1 MFTGFNPKPTVLLC
15 TVLTGMLL
23 NAHIAYAAPTQAQ
36 TLRNLSAFLAQV
48 ENKHPRLKINQA
60 QLEAAKARTRAASQP
75 LYNPEID
82 LDAERVSFN
91 RNGRSEAVTVGLSKT
106 FDWHDKRSARRN
118 AAIIAEKVVQSDKE
132 NTRQLLIA
140 RVFSALADY
149 QAQREVIQAHAKRLN
164 LAKKMLAQAQRL
176 YKSGEI
182 SRLEME
188 QIRLSHTRAQL
199 TLNQAKT
206 SLASRAQALVTTSG
220 YAPKN
225 WPALPYAPP
234 RIQAHKLNYER
245 IVNNLPAL
253 KTQTMRIAQARSEM
267 RLRVREKKADPTI
280 GVRVGADDSEEVLGL
295 TLSIPLHVYNT
306 FQAEV
311 DEARAN
317 IKVAESTLDNDKYR
331 LKSQLR
337 SAAQTYQLTYQSWQ
351 SWRNIASKSLKN
363 QSQLLMRLWRS
374 GELSTSDYLVQLN
387 QIREAELNNVE
398 LKGNVWK
405 AWFNWLA
412 MSNQFKQWLKG
423 SLIKSN
429 YF

>member
-1 MFTGFNPKPTVLLC
+1 
-15 TVLTGMLL
+15 MLL
-23 NAHIAYAAPTQAQ
+23 AGLLLSSQGLSAAPSQ
-36 TLRNLSAFLAQV
+36 TLRNLSAFLTQV
-48 ENKHPRLKINQA
+48 ETKHPRLSINSA

-91 RNGRSEAVTVGLSKT
+91 RNGRAETVTVGLSKT

-118 AAIIAEKVVQSDKE
+118 AAMIAEKVVRSDKE
-132 NTRQLLIA
+132 YTRQLLIA
-140 RVFSALADY
+140 EVFSALADY
-149 QAQREVIQAHAKRLN
+149 QAQREVIHTHAKRLN
-164 LAKKMLAQAQRL
+164 LAKQTLAQAQRL
-176 YKSGEI
+176 YKAGEI
-182 SRLEME
+182 SKLEME
-188 QIRLSHTRAQL
+188 QIRLSQTRAQL

-206 SLASRAQALVTTSG
+206 ALAGKAQALVTTSG
-220 YAPKN
+220 YARKS
-225 WPALPYAPP
+225 WPVLPYAPP
-234 RIQAHKLNYER
+234 RLQADKLNYDQ

-253 KTQTMRIAQARSEM
+253 KTQMIRIAQARSEM
-267 RLRVREKKADPTI
+267 RLKVREKKADPTI
-280 GVRVGADDSEEVLGL
+280 GVRVGGDDSEEVLGL

-317 IKVAESTLDNDKYR
+317 VKVAESTLENDKYR

-351 SWRNIASKSLKN
+351 SWRKIASKSLKN
-363 QSQLLMRLWRS
+363 QSQLLLRLWRA

-412 MSNQFKQWLKG
+412 TSNQFKQWLNGQGK
-423 SLIKSN
+423 
-429 YF
+429 